1 MDAQLLGSLA
11 VFLQIIDEES
21 FIGIDVRLPDYLL
34 IDVGIRNTK
43 VLELNP
49 GQLLPN
55 SLERTMGVI
64 LEPEVGEEA
73 LYYHHGDAHKES
85 VGDAELRLEI
95 KAIISKQSATDNRLE
110 EVVGQTHLTKLAQER
125 QSLSEPFLSI
135 PQKYE
140 T

>member
-1 MDAQLLGSLA
+1 MYHGFMTHL
-11 VFLQIIDEES
+11 FLSQN
-21 FIGIDVRLPDYLL
+21 L
-34 IDVGIRNTK
+34 K

-73 LYYHHGDAHKES
+73 LYYHHGDAHKKG
-85 VGDAELRLEI
+85 VGDAKLCLEI
-95 KAIISKQSATDNRLE
+95 EAIIGKQSATDDRLE
-110 EVVGQTHLTKLAQER
+110 EIVGQTHLAKLAQER

-135 PQKYE
+135 PQQNE
-140 T
+140 S

>member
-1 MDAQLLGSLA
+1 MYHGFMTHL
-11 VFLQIIDEES
+11 FLSQN
-21 FIGIDVRLPDYLL
+21 L
-34 IDVGIRNTK
+34 K

-49 GQLLPN
+49 GQFLPY

-95 KAIISKQSATDNRLE
+95 ETIISKQPTTDDRLE
-110 EVVGQTHLTKLAQER
+110 KIVGQTHLAKLAQE
-125 QSLSEPFLSI
+125 
-135 PQKYE
+135 
-140 T
+140 